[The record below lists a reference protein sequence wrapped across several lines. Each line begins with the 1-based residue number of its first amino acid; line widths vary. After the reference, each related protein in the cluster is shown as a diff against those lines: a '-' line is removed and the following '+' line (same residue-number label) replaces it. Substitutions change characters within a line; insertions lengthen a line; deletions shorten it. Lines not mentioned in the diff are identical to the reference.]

1 MIEGLLQLKPTL
13 IRGNASEIMAVA
25 GVAGASSKGVD
36 STAQSEE
43 ALEAGKRLAKD
54 VGCVVAI
61 SGATDLVGVSLSGVQ
76 VPAFALRGTSAL
88 TAGLVA
94 VPLRR
99 QCTDG
104 SCKCSLALARQ
115 TSAPA
120 ASWHSTS
127 MSISPAAT
135 AADHRRQQGGPG
147 TERSG

>member
-88 TAGLVA
+88 SAACGCAFEASLHRWKLQVQSSSGQA
-94 VPLRR
+94 NI
-99 QCTDG
+99 CTG
-104 SCKCSLALARQ
+104 S
-115 TSAPA
+115 
-120 ASWHSTS
+120 
-127 MSISPAAT
+127 
-135 AADHRRQQGGPG
+135 
-147 TERSG
+147 